1 MNDNIIYTGV
11 KVPGDASPKIRQA
24 IIGQLVTG
32 LIDLYSSR
40 KTTLMAYPEAM
51 IDQSQTSP
59 VPDILLAD
67 PETKLTAVLIE
78 ITHTQGVKK
87 DTVKLK
93 ELMTEYDVPERFV
106 YDYKLNL
113 WHRYELHDLDVDHS
127 SAYCKTI
134 GCSLSDFLF

>member
-1 MNDNIIYTGV
+1 MNDNIIYMGV
-11 KVPGDASPKIRQA
+11 NAPRVHQA

-32 LIDLYSSR
+32 LTNLYRDR

-51 IDQSQTSP
+51 IDQSRTSP

-67 PETKLTAVLIE
+67 PETELTAVLIE

-87 DTVKLK
+87 DTIKLK
-93 ELMTEYDVPERFV
+93 ELMTEYDVPEGFV
-106 YDYKLNL
+106 YDYKLDL
-113 WHRYELHDLDVDHS
+113 WHRYELHNLDVDQS